1 MGENRGGWCVK
12 KEEEK
17 LTSKQLL
24 ARSLG
29 KHGYIRQGVHA
40 LRIIDRQ
47 GPVHEE
53 ARDGVFVVH
62 DVVVV
67 LGGAVDGRGPRA
79 VFVHL
84 VILAVVRVGAH
95 GGEEGVAGGA
105 SLSVY
110 VRVAGKERKGK
121 EREGALT
128 VGPSWLGMPHPR

>member
-1 MGENRGGWCVK
+1 MMGGGKGGLVCARTRGT
-12 KEEEK
+12 K

-47 GPVHEE
+47 SPVDDE

-84 VILAVVRVGAH
+84 VVLAVVRVGAH

-105 SLSVY
+105 NFISMCKGG
-110 VRVAGKERKGK
+110 RQGKERG
-121 EREGALT
+121 GALT

>member
-1 MGENRGGWCVK
+1 MGGGRGGWCVK
-12 KEEEK
+12 EQEEK

-53 ARDGVFVVH
+53 ARDGVFIVD

-67 LGGAVDGRGPRA
+67 FGGAVDGGRPRA

-84 VILAVVRVGAH
+84 VVLAVVRVGAH
-95 GGEEGVAGGA
+95 GGEEGVAGGRV
-105 SLSVY
+105 LSV
-110 VRVAGKERKGK
+110 
-121 EREGALT
+121 
-128 VGPSWLGMPHPR
+128 